1 MAFKS
6 PGIYYKEVDNTEY
19 TNPAAEINTTVAIVG
34 FAKKGPIGEPIE
46 ITSYNSF
53 KSIFG
58 EPITGTYAGLGVR
71 SVLSAGGTVLF
82 VRVADETTAS
92 KSNVVIRNG
101 VKEVKGSLIFNHN
114 KTITNSY
121 SNYKNNE
128 VYSGTFSIK
137 DDKGNT
143 KADTTKTVYLRA
155 PASGNFAI
163 SDIQKQ
169 LQDQLDK
176 DTNAYEE
183 FSINAKPLTY
193 APRLFNIEVGVE
205 GEGSDNPQ
213 TYGPFVFNPIL
224 EDSKNQTEEL
234 NFESVFK
241 ALNDIN
247 AYNTKLLISN
257 KKLEKIKEEYYLPI
271 EKNSTTNLVFNIFDG
286 SKTETEITIE
296 LVDDI
301 EDIKVGDELK
311 TYIKV
316 STLVSKINSGLKEYE
331 IGCNYFVKESG
342 DEGTLYLFICDKKE
356 KQLMPG
362 KIGTNGEINL
372 LTVVPTITLD
382 QNSLVLNN
390 DAGSESVALN
400 DDVDYSGL
408 NDKQEEE
415 IQALILANSDNDRN
429 TILAKYINNDTT
441 GLTIPGSVNTNEGR
455 FVNAVGLKDDIVD
468 SYNLNDA
475 LINKLDIDTTKLV
488 FDDQAPEVVKVVVI
502 KPEGDSAT
510 KTVSNTIN
518 LTLSVNVTITIN
530 ETEILALTAN
540 NITFTKDNDTTITF
554 NNDYNKS
561 FVYIKNKQ
569 ESYEKLTDEDYQKS
583 ILFDFNANETTTVND
598 GETTTSYD
606 CFTKKIVAGK
616 LDPNIV
622 FGDPVEFNKNT
633 VGIVIKDDI
642 NNTNNINNTFTV
654 GRTIR
659 VDEWN
664 YEEAIESETNS
675 YSLNYKFGDVLN
687 INSARS
693 VSSEKGLKD
702 CYEITT
708 DAKKRLCIENKNTE
722 VNGYI
727 APTLDSGSL
736 LDFLSN
742 NERILTQKE
751 FEEKGFREG
760 NEFALITK
768 DGASAVAADKS
779 DLIVF
784 TAKEFGSGTSTIG
797 IEIYTVKSPL
807 DETETHYI
815 ELFVDG
821 LRKESWED
829 VSYDKTAENYFADL
843 INADPDEGGS
853 NYVSVIVREP
863 KEKENT
869 IIDVPDTSKLSSTG
883 IIYLGK
889 PVGEGTPFESVK
901 DITIDDYDQYD
912 YYLGNDG
919 VPSYQEETTKYIN
932 LFANAM
938 NVETSGLSNKDLY
951 SWHILITPDDHQN
964 QDIQDE
970 AINLVEFME
979 DAIYI
984 VDPPRGLSR
993 DAVINWHNGK
1003 TEERIT
1009 PLESNYACTYWPWVK
1024 VYNSIDSKYQ
1034 YIMPSIIMAAQFC
1047 RVDANYA
1054 PWYAPAGET
1063 NGYCSTALD
1072 LEVNSKDN
1080 RYPNKTDRDALYLN
1094 LNRINPFL
1102 KLRNGNILAFGEKTC
1117 QRKNSTLT
1125 KIHTR
1130 RMLVALKKDLNSV
1143 IKGFI
1148 FQPTM
1153 SENIST
1159 IRSNVITI
1167 MERYKSGGGVASYN
1181 VICDET
1187 NNTTETLQQDILNV
1201 AVSCVPTGCIEQVE
1215 ITLTLNKNAE

>member
-114 KTITNSY
+114 KTITSSY

-128 VYSGTFSIK
+128 VYSGVFSIE
-137 DDKGNT
+137 D

-155 PASGNFAI
+155 PASGNFTI
-163 SDIQKQ
+163 NDIQEQLQKQ
-169 LQDQLDK
+169 LDNN
-176 DTNAYEE
+176 TNAYEE
-183 FSINAKPLTY
+183 FRINAKPLTY
-193 APRLFNIEVGVE
+193 APRLFNVEVDE
-205 GEGSDNPQ
+205 DNGTP
-213 TYGPFVFNPIL
+213 TKYGPFVFNPNL
-224 EDSKNQTEEL
+224 EDSSEQTDES
-234 NFESVFK
+234 NFESVFA
-241 ALNDIN
+241 ALSDIN
-247 AYNTKLLISN
+247 KYNTKLLISN
-257 KKLEKIKEEYYLPI
+257 KKLKNFDDGYYLPI
-271 EKNSTTNLVFNIFDG
+271 ELTATTNLVFNVADG
-286 SKTETEITIE
+286 LNEPTKITIE
-296 LVDDI
+296 LADDI
-301 EDIKVGDELK
+301 KEKGEDENAS

-316 STLVSKINSGLKEYE
+316 STLVSRINSGLKKHG
-331 IGCNYFVKESG
+331 IGCNYFVKSVNEN
-342 DEGTLYLFICDKKE
+342 EGILYLFVCGE
-356 KQLMPG
+356 ETKQLMPG
-362 KIGTNGEINL
+362 KITETNEGVNL
-372 LTVVPTITLD
+372 LTAVPTVTLD

-390 DAGSESVALN
+390 DEGSESVALSSSIN
-400 DDVDYSGL
+400 YNL
-408 NDKQEEE
+408 NSEQKTD
-415 IQALILANSDNDRN
+415 INTLIGKNSLDPA
-429 TILAKYINNDTT
+429 TILTKYINNDTT
-441 GLTIPGSVNTNEGR
+441 GLTLDNVSVDNNGFT
-455 FVNAVGLKDDIVD
+455 NAVDLKDSIIASFDLD
-468 SYNLNDA
+468 NA
-475 LINKLDIDTTKLV
+475 LINKLDVDTSKLL
-488 FDDQAPEVVKVVVI
+488 FEQHPEVVKVVISPV
-502 KPEGDSAT
+502 KQEGELVAT
-510 KTVSNTIN
+510 KTVANDIN
-518 LTLSVNVTITIN
+518 LTLNVNVNIGSTEEEPDYIN
-530 ETEILALTAN
+530 G
-540 NITFTKDNDTTITF
+540 NITENITDDIEITF
-554 NNDYNKS
+554 DNNYNES
-561 FVYIKNKQ
+561 FVFVKND
-569 ESYEKLTDEDYQKS
+569 EENYERPATEDYQKS
-583 ILFDFNANETTTVND
+583 ILFDFDAKKETTTV
-598 GETTTSYD
+598 GVETTTSYD
-606 CFTKKIVAGK
+606 CFTKEIEVDD
-616 LDPNIV
+616 LDPSMA
-622 FGDPVEFNKNT
+622 FDKPVEFNKNT
-633 VGIVIKDDI
+633 VGIVIKD
-642 NNTNNINNTFTV
+642 NNVNDTFTV
-654 GRTIR
+654 GRSIT
-659 VDEWN
+659 VKEWN
-664 YEEAIESETNS
+664 YEEETVDPEVVT
-675 YSLNYKFGDVLN
+675 YSLNYKFGDILDLENANQV
-687 INSARS
+687 
-693 VSSEKGLKD
+693 VSEKGLEG
-702 CYEITT
+702 CYEVTT
-708 DAKKRLCIENKNTE
+708 DTKKRLCIENKNTE
-722 VNGYI
+722 ANGYI
-727 APTLDSGSL
+727 APTLGNGSL
-736 LDFLSN
+736 LNFLSN
-742 NERILTQKE
+742 NEGILTQNE

-768 DGASAVAADKS
+768 EGVSEVTADKS

-807 DETETHYI
+807 DDETETHYV

-829 VSYDKTAENYFADL
+829 VSYDKTAENYFANL

-853 NYVSVIVREP
+853 NYVSVIVKEP
-863 KEKENT
+863 KEKEST

-889 PVGEGTPFESVK
+889 PVGDGVSFESVK
-901 DITIDDYDQYD
+901 GITKDEYDKYD

-1094 LNRINPFL
+1094 LNRVNPFL

-1181 VICDET
+1181 VICDDT